1 MEKKFIGFSVEQT
14 SLKIYSYQGPAAA
27 DTEGTAVRPM
37 EVAGKK
43 SLIPYL

>member
-27 DTEGTAVRPM
+27 DTEGTEGEFLGGEDT
-37 EVAGKK
+37 EVSPLG
-43 SLIPYL
+43 